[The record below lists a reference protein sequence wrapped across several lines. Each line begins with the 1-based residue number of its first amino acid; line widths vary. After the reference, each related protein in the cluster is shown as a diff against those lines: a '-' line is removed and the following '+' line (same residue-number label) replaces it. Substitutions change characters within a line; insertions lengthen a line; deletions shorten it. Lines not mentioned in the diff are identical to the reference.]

1 MWLIITYLI
10 KLLQRQN
17 PFLKDIFKSITMQF
31 FNWLIFE
38 KLITYANLG
47 WDWGRRW
54 GICFVNFKRVDRRRR
69 SRWRCTEEMGNA
81 FLTSVP
87 FLGNL
92 DQGPFSLIAVGE
104 LHLGNFFLGKLC
116 RKFQKNQVGPFI
128 KRILKKNKMW
138 LLINHTFQGL
148 CYSLSK

>member
-47 WDWGRRW
+47 WDWGWGW

-69 SRWRCTEEMGNA
+69 SRWRCAEEMGNA

-87 FLGNL
+87 FFGNL
-92 DQGPFSLIAVGE
+92 D
-104 LHLGNFFLGKLC
+104 
-116 RKFQKNQVGPFI
+116 
-128 KRILKKNKMW
+128 
-138 LLINHTFQGL
+138 
-148 CYSLSK
+148 